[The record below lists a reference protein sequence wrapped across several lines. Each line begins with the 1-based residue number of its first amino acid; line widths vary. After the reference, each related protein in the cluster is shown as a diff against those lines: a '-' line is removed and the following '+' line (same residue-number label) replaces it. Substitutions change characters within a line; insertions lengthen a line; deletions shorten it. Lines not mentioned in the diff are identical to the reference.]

1 MRLLVVGSGGREH
14 ALVEALS
21 RSPQAEEIFAAPG
34 NPGMA
39 SVAELVDIPVD
50 DLISL
55 RNFARTVD
63 IDLTIVGPEAPL
75 VGGIAEAFWE
85 AGLKIFGPS
94 RGAARIEGSKIF
106 AKKIMQHAGVPTA
119 RSEAFDR
126 EAAALD
132 YLRSLPPGDGYPV
145 VVKVDGLAAGK
156 GVMIADSY
164 EEAED
169 AVRDVFDGAFGA
181 AGERLILEEYLRG
194 KEASV
199 LALTD
204 GRNILPFVPAQDYKR
219 LEDGG
224 EGPNTGGMGAYSPTM
239 WMDSATYMTILEE
252 IINPTVHQLALIGA
266 PYTGLLYAGV
276 MITDEGPKALEFNC
290 RFGSLVRDHDAGVQ
304 EARVGRADEGE
315 LVYGRVYDLLQDRH
329 VGRGV
334 HPHRRGV
341 RPHTARV
348 RSLAAVFE
356 ALVVLGRHVRQ
367 YVASVGESE
376 NGGLLA
382 PQVLLEYQTL
392 PRRPKRPIEHVAHG
406 ILGLLIGVCDHN
418 ALARRQAVH
427 LDDDGVAVPRGKRAE
442 VGERRCF
449 PVEGLRAGGWD
460 AGVLHDLFGKDLRTL
475 DARRAT
481 RGTKDL
487 QTSLPESLS
496 DPADER
502 RLRTH
507 NGEVYVDRSGEVTQ

>member
-55 RNFARTVD
+55 RNFAKTVD

-126 EAAALD
+126 EAAALA

-194 KEASV
+194 REASV
-199 LALTD
+199 FALTD

-252 IINPTVHQLALIGA
+252 IINPTIHQLALIGA

-290 RFGSLVRDHDAGVQ
+290 RFGDPETQALLPRI
-304 EARVGRADEGE
+304 ET
-315 LVYGRVYDLLQDRH
+315 DLLELMVACVEEDLG
-329 VGRGV
+329 GREISWS
-334 HPHRRGV
+334 PEK
-341 RPHTARV
+341 
-348 RSLAAVFE
+348 AVC
-356 ALVVLGRHVRQ
+356 VVL
-367 YVASVGESE
+367 ASEGYPESPTTGDE
-376 NGGLLA
+376 ISGL
-382 PQVLLEYQTL
+382 E
-392 PRRPKRPIEHVAHG
+392 
-406 ILGLLIGVCDHN
+406 
-418 ALARRQAVH
+418 
-427 LDDDGVAVPRGKRAE
+427 
-442 VGERRCF
+442 
-449 PVEGLRAGGWD
+449 
-460 AGVLHDLFGKDLRTL
+460 DLFGLPGVRVYH
-475 DARRAT
+475 AAT
-481 RGTKDL
+481 RLQESRLYTAGGRVLNVVGTGDSIIEARARAYAAVELIDFPGK
-487 QTSLPESLS
+487 QY
-496 DPADER
+496 
-502 RLRTH
+502 RTDIAL
-507 NGEVYVDRSGEVTQ
+507 EALELEEL